1 MDLKLYYAAGACSL
15 APHIVLE
22 ELGFPYSTQKLN
34 LAEGEQRKPEYLKLN
49 PAGRVPTL
57 VVDGKPLTENVAILT
72 FLGGGFPQKGL
83 WPKETWSQ
91 AMLLSALA
99 WCSNTIHPA
108 YGHLIRPARYS
119 DDAACQE
126 SIKAKARETY
136 GDYLKQVDG
145 WLGKTPRWM
154 MGPQFTVGDPYLF
167 VFYRWANR
175 NNFPVKSLANYT
187 RHANDIMA
195 RPAVKKVLADEGIG
209 LD

>member
-1 MDLKLYYAAGACSL
+1 MDLKLYFGAGACSL

-34 LAEGEQRKPEYLKLN
+34 LAEGDQRKPEYLKLN

-91 AMLLSALA
+91 AMLLSALG
-99 WCSNTIHPA
+99 WCSSTLHPA
-108 YGHLIRPARYS
+108 YAHLIRASRYS
-119 DDAACQE
+119 DDAAAQE
-126 SIKAKARETY
+126 TIKVKARESL
-136 GDYLKQVDG
+136 GEYLKQVDS
-145 WLGKTPRWM
+145 WLGMTPKWM
-154 MGPQFTVGDPYLF
+154 MGQQYTVGDPYLF

-175 NNFPVKSLANYT
+175 NGFPVKELTHYT
-187 RHANDIMA
+187 RHANAMLA
-195 RPAVKKVLADEGIG
+195 RPAVKKVMADEAIT
-209 LD
+209 LA